1 MLFWVLGFF
10 ILLIVAMVPILSIV
24 LDSPAFRRMIE
35 AKQDTSK
42 MDEIMT
48 RLHSVEDEVASL
60 EKGVE
65 GLREENKF
73 LQRMLENPERPRAPR
88 LEPPKE

>member
-24 LDSPAFRRMIE
+24 LDSPAVRRVLE
-35 AKQDTSK
+35 ARQDTSK
-42 MDEIMT
+42 FDALSTRVQTLEDEIDALA
-48 RLHSVEDEVASL
+48 R
-60 EKGVE
+60 GVE

-73 LQRMLENPERPRAPR
+73 LQRMLENPDRPRN
-88 LEPPKE
+88 LPKA

>member
-24 LDSPAFRRMIE
+24 LDSPAFKRVLE
-35 AKQDTSK
+35 ARQDTSK
-42 MDEIMT
+42 MDALVN
-48 RLHSVEDEVASL
+48 RLQTLEDEMATL
-60 EKGVE
+60 ERGVE

-73 LQRMLENPERPRAPR
+73 LQRMLENPDRPRT
-88 LEPPKE
+88 PPKA

>member
-24 LDSPAFRRMIE
+24 LDSPAVRRVLE
-35 AKQDTSK
+35 ARQDTTK
-42 MDEIMT
+42 FDALVTRVQTLEDEIAT
-48 RLHSVEDEVASL
+48 L
-60 EKGVE
+60 ERGVE

-73 LQRMLENPERPRAPR
+73 LQRMLENPDRPRI
-88 LEPPKE
+88 PPKA